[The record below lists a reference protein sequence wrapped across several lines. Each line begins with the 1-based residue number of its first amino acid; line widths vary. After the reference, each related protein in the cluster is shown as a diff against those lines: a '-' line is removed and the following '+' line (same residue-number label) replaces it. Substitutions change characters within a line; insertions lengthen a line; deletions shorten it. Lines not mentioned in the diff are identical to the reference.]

1 MTSSSIAIATKLGE
15 NRIMSSFSAERIV
28 RFVARTALITMIL
41 LSFPLLHS
49 IIFSR
54 SGVDN
59 SLELQMLLNDLRQ
72 DGLFN
77 SDDRAVFLGDSLSLL
92 PFLKKN
98 NLIPL
103 SRKWELIVPD
113 HSVDFIVAADGFGDD
128 SFGFIDRI
136 LRTQGIAVFQLSSEP
151 VKLPGNYRTV
161 FMKKF
166 ESTAIAVK
174 KIAQSAPGS
183 ATERATSRRLLAVP
197 EVKKQTLDEL
207 DNVVF
212 EAPIESPKTEVP
224 EVKKQTLDEL
234 DNVVFEAPIESPKTE
249 VPEVKKQT
257 LDELEDVLLE
267 PPIKSRKTKNS
278 KRIKFLPML
287 IGDSLENYP
296 RRVFIDVGPPK
307 RADSKCWFKKN
318 YPKGKLDFEMV
329 RLDVGGSEEKVPGES
344 AQGMSDWLRVNVK
357 KEDYVVMKAEAG
369 AVEEMLQGKA
379 IGLVDELFLECK
391 NQWFK
396 GKKSKRAYWE
406 CLALYGRLRDEGVA
420 VHQWWG

>member
-28 RFVARTALITMIL
+28 RLVARTALITMIL

-234 DNVVFEAPIESPKTE
+234 
-249 VPEVKKQT
+249 
-257 LDELEDVLLE
+257 EDVLLE

>member
-1 MTSSSIAIATKLGE
+1 MTSSSITIATKLGE

-28 RFVARTALITMIL
+28 RLVARTALITMIL

-103 SRKWELIVPD
+103 SRKWEPIVPD

-197 EVKKQTLDEL
+197 EVQKQTLDEL

-212 EAPIESPKTEVP
+212 EAPIES
-224 EVKKQTLDEL
+224 
-234 DNVVFEAPIESPKTE
+234 SKTE

-287 IGDSLENYP
+287 IGDSLDNYP

>member
-1 MTSSSIAIATKLGE
+1 MV
-15 NRIMSSFSAERIV
+15 SFSAERIIH
-28 RFVARTALITMIL
+28 FVIRSALITMVL

-49 IIFSR
+49 VIFSQ

-59 SLELQMLLNDLRQ
+59 SLELQILLTDLRHG
-72 DGLFN
+72 GLFN
-77 SDDRAVFLGDSLSLL
+77 SDDRAVFLGNSLSLL
-92 PFLKKN
+92 PLLKKN

-103 SRKWELIVPD
+103 SPKWEPIVPD

-136 LRTQGIAVFQLSSEP
+136 LRTGGIVVIQLRSDP
-151 VKLPGNYRTV
+151 VQLPENYRMV

-166 ESTAIAVK
+166 DLTAIAVK
-174 KIAQSAPGS
+174 KIGQSSSGK
-183 ATERATSRRLLAVP
+183 ATSRRLLSVP
-197 EVKKQTLDEL
+197 DVQR
-207 DNVVF
+207 N
-212 EAPIESPKTEVP
+212 
-224 EVKKQTLDEL
+224 
-234 DNVVFEAPIESPKTE
+234 
-249 VPEVKKQT
+249 T

-267 PPIKSRKTKNS
+267 PPIGSRKMKNS
-278 KRIKFLPML
+278 KRIRFLPIL
-287 IGDSLENYP
+287 TGDSLDNYP
-296 RRVFIDVGPPK
+296 RRVFIDVGPTE
-307 RADSKCWFKKN
+307 RANSECWFKNN

-329 RLDVGGSEEKVPGES
+329 RLDVAGSETKVAGA
-344 AQGMSDWLRVNVK
+344 AQGMSDWLRTNVK

-379 IGLVDELFLECK
+379 IALVDELFLECK